1 MKIVNADWEI
11 KNIGKVTLEI
21 TLDKSD
27 LNVMIYNVINTV
39 LETKKNYRAEYLV
52 LKIPTGNPMIGFEFS
67 KQGFFHIETQLNLK
81 ATHEDVESALKKY
94 ACLFCDAKI
103 EHVDNLKE
111 LSNIQ
116 NEVRKGIFSK
126 DRISLDPY
134 FNEEIAN
141 KRYSNWIENEFKR
154 GSQLF
159 YIIIDRKKIGF
170 SLLRYDRFSV
180 FVVLAGLFHE
190 YQFSNLGG
198 HIYFASMAEALSKG
212 TKKFYTSVSSNNP
225 SSLHLNELFGFKVS
239 SMQEVYVSHF

>member
-27 LNVMIYNVINTV
+27 LNVMIYNVIDTV
-39 LETKKNYRAEYLV
+39 LEAKKNYQAEYVV
-52 LKIPTGNPMIGFEFS
+52 LKIPTGNPVIGIEFS
-67 KQGFFHIETQLNLK
+67 QHGFFHIETQLNLK
-81 ATHEDVESALKKY
+81 ATRDDVESALKKY
-94 ACLFCDAKI
+94 SDLFCDAKI
-103 EHVDNLKE
+103 EHIDNLKE

-141 KRYSNWIENEFKR
+141 KRYSNWIEDEFKKC
-154 GSQLF
+154 SQLS
-159 YIIIDRKKIGF
+159 YIVVDRKKIGF
-170 SLLRYDRFSV
+170 SLWRYDKFSAV
-180 FVVLAGLFHE
+180 SVLAGLFHE

-198 HIYFASMAEALSKG
+198 RIYFASMREALSKG

-225 SSLHLNELFGFKVS
+225 SSLHLHELFGFKVS
-239 SMQEVYVSHF
+239 SMQEVYVSHS